1 MSFVE
6 IEVICSDIT
15 EHRSRVESR
24 TADILG
30 HQLPSWRE
38 VLDREYE
45 PWKRERVVIDTA
57 ILSASEAV
65 ERIIKELAIVR

>member
-6 IEVICSDIT
+6 IEVICSDTT

-45 PWKRERVVIDTA
+45 PWERERVVIDTA